1 MSLGEE
7 YIISDSS
14 SPEENHNFEGK
25 KCAETVR
32 FLLNSLIGLGVVSEF
47 LLSSLHPLLYLK
59 NIIIK
64 ALLNGQ
70 VKSIY
75 GFSDHVTNL
84 KCVGPGLGEF
94 QFDKM
99 TLNRK

>member
-14 SPEENHNFEGK
+14 SPEENHNFKEK

-47 LLSSLHPLLYLK
+47 LLSSLHPLLYLT

-70 VKSIY
+70 VKSI
-75 GFSDHVTNL
+75 
-84 KCVGPGLGEF
+84 
-94 QFDKM
+94 
-99 TLNRK
+99 